1 MEVTL
6 DDAAAYEE
14 DWTGLKGRG
23 GPVSPVRVAVW
34 WEAVARDL
42 VLLLVRGEKPHFAA
56 DLAPEGRVFADL
68 YPLARKSVAVG
79 VPRQLI
85 AEARPPVRE
94 ALRTAGLRI
103 PATVKGPAP
112 VVAAATTTTPETA
125 AASPAAPA
133 GPALR
138 LDGRWS
144 GSETDSGR
152 TTYITAVFAG
162 PGGTFTYERALS
174 VSQPLL
180 GVVQQKT
187 LVRFYV
193 QTGAGP
199 RYYQGKWDGEKLTG
213 TVSVDPASKSPVG
226 TFELGPS

>member
-1 MEVTL
+1 
-6 DDAAAYEE
+6 
-14 DWTGLKGRG
+14 
-23 GPVSPVRVAVW
+23 VW

-42 VLLLVRGEKPHFAA
+42 VLLLIRGEKPHFAA
-56 DLAPEGRVFADL
+56 DLAPEGRVLADL
-68 YPLARKSVAVG
+68 HPLARKSVTVG
-79 VPRQLI
+79 VPRQI
-85 AEARPPVRE
+85 VAEARPPVRD

-112 VVAAATTTTPETA
+112 VAVAGTATEPGA
-125 AASPAAPA
+125 PASPAAPA
-133 GPALR
+133 GPVLK

-144 GSETDSGR
+144 GSETDQGR
-152 TTYITAVFAG
+152 TNYITAVFAG

-187 LVRFYV
+187 VVRFSV

-199 RYYQGKWDGEKLTG
+199 RYYQGKWDGQKLSG
-213 TVSVDPASKSPVG
+213 TVAVDPASKSLLG
-226 TFELGPS
+226 SFELSPN

>member
-1 MEVTL
+1 M
-6 DDAAAYEE
+6 
-14 DWTGLKGRG
+14 
-23 GPVSPVRVAVW
+23 
-34 WEAVARDL
+34 RD
-42 VLLLVRGEKPHFAA
+42 
-56 DLAPEGRVFADL
+56 
-68 YPLARKSVAVG
+68 
-79 VPRQLI
+79 
-85 AEARPPVRE
+85 

-103 PATVKGPAP
+103 PASVKGPAP
-112 VVAAATTTTPETA
+112 AAGAAATEAAA
-125 AASPAAPA
+125 AASPA

-152 TTYITAVFAG
+152 LTYITATFAG

-187 LVRFYV
+187 VVRFSV

-199 RYYQGKWDGEKLTG
+199 RYYQGKWDGQKLTG
-213 TVSVDPASKSPVG
+213 TVSVDPTGKTPVG
-226 TFELGPS
+226 TFDLSPS